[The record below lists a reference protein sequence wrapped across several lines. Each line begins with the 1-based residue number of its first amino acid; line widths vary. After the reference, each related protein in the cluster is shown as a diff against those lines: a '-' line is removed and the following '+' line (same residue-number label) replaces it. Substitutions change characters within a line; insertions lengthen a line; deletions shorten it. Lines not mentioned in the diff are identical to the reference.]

1 MFKQVRCGGLYSL
14 LVQVVPTLQDKW
26 NRGWTADVCQSLSV
40 QNDTAAAI
48 INTCVQ
54 YKSENATYSGE
65 SYMMCWHVLSLVQ
78 SLDIDR
84 SLPVPRHSA
93 PVLDVFLPTQTSP
106 MTVPLQ

>member
-14 LVQVVPTLQDKW
+14 LMQVVPTLQDKW

-40 QNDTAAAI
+40 QNDTAPAI
-48 INTCVQ
+48 IKTCVQ
-54 YKSENATYSGE
+54 HKSAKCNVLW
-65 SYMMCWHVLSLVQ
+65 YMMCWHVLSLVQ